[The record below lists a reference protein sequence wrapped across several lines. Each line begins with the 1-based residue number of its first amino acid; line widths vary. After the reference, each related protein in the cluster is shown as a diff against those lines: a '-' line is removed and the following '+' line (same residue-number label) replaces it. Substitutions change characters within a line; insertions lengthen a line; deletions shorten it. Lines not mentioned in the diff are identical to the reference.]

1 MIGGKQMILKK
12 KKLILFLATL
22 VILIPIIQI
31 PSYSFDNLAELDY
44 VGPGLYET
52 DLVVI
57 EGGEHLQNYTTIGN
71 VSIWNTRN
79 ELIIEITTDENWLLK
94 ETMIYV
100 GNGEIPISIG
110 GNPKVASFPYK
121 EKFKNDEYTYTL
133 TLKLVDDLDIP
144 WGRKYE
150 DNRIPKISVCAKV
163 RNTGYEDIQENQL
176 FAWAEGTH
184 QFEVNSGWYLNYAVV
199 HPKTGHFIDS
209 PVEGVNY
216 KTPTARG
223 KTDEGGAFEYIE
235 GEDVEF
241 FIGDTYIGK
250 AKAAHKITPYDI
262 FNTTDKDDERAVN
275 MAMLLQSFDSDGDT
289 KSGIKITD
297 NVSNAFNE
305 VVEEYDIE
313 EIGFEDTELVQLLI
327 TETDSRTGNNL
338 TIVSQEEAKQNLKDN
353 TDSNMFRKNVSKT
366 EETVNTKA
374 KLELMKGYV
383 PSQKANG
390 DLVDLNYYSQILD
403 KNTGEYIEELIETRT
418 EAKPLITVY
427 TDEIPGTGASDVFA
441 AVSRDE
447 GATWKI
453 TNISKSADKS
463 SFKLAN
469 GEDFPG
475 DVRKPQIRVKGN
487 RILISW
493 SSTYARTGKPTYA
506 IKVGDDPESEGY
518 YTYDDPYYE
527 EDVWGVSGPQRSLD
541 NTDLGYP
548 EVGEIPFSVVW
559 TCRGLIEE
567 ETGEIVWYKPERLTS
582 GRRDVCQIMMEGA
595 EDVGFAVVWQEDPE
609 GLRPG
614 EQAGPGEGWSG
625 ATTNHKTDIWYSFIG
640 WEGFVEIDENY
651 VNKGVSS
658 QKDEEDEYEVVL
670 DPTGRP
676 KALVPFRLPVRLSD
690 NDTVNLD
697 NMKVEYSSIQDEL
710 DEMEEGDWID
720 VDAGEFTTLIEEEK
734 SQGTHQYG
742 YVNLAEYYPYLGTE
756 YRITDKLSYKINN
769 QGVDKYVAVTEDGR
783 LLDGNT
789 GASRPNIKIQKYQ
802 KPDGT
807 YSGWAVICYEET
819 KGVGS
824 GPPVDMD
831 EDDTTSES
839 SITVETQET
848 EISEGFTTFSLYGD
862 DKAYKFNNEK
872 AEESISTEPLSTL
885 KVEDR
890 ESTGEGGNDD
900 GVGEQRGKYAYVP
913 DLGKNVIYHTFDFS
927 QPDLVSGGKIINPQV
942 IVDTEAEIDYYTR
955 DEELNGVIV
964 ENGIP
969 YLYLV
974 DEEGEFLTD
983 WDGSYL
989 PAYENARRPR
999 FIIQGKSAAIAGK
1012 GLYENG
1018 TVMVMVYKMGE
1029 DGKGRPS
1036 DIYMQ
1041 RWEVCKDDKGNPYK
1055 ADNRVKLID
1064 DNGFV
1069 TEEIKNVNLSSVSI
1083 TDFDNGDPGL
1093 IVNEDRGS
1101 SNNEEDSSE
1110 GKGLSQGEGLKVL
1123 HWNQTFDNYKDNSFT
1138 NPYDDAR
1145 AHRGI
1150 LKGDMLAIAY
1160 DWTPNW
1166 AAARNG
1172 NDIYNLYVR
1181 RSFDGGKTFT
1191 TNPDGDGVE
1200 HINTY
1205 KIQLGDGSGS
1215 EDRDYDP
1222 KIEVITIYEEPGEF
1236 EPARNLSQLTNNK
1249 ESVIEPRLVGNPPT
1263 IKNSSGGIYPEDKRD
1278 VNVFWVT
1285 YGSSTNPGKK
1295 STEDKEPLD
1304 LYYSFTEDF
1313 GDTYHTVEKIPNPES
1328 KGKYAD
1334 NYVEGEEEYVWDWLA
1349 KDTGSKV
1356 AAQAECQIRMP
1367 PSGKVLYAV
1376 WNEAGDK
1383 ISDVMFRRIIPSGV
1397 VIESE
1402 VQVIDTLPPVITIKG
1417 VNDVDVVNEDVNIQI
1432 TLDEPGSWIAEL
1444 TYDGIIE
1451 TFEKNF
1457 KVEEDGE
1464 YTLKVTAE
1472 DINGNTSEKT
1482 ITFTITSDVPSIE
1495 ILGIDNNT
1503 YTNESVRITIDTS
1516 RDSEEI
1522 LMTKDGEIQDSKG
1535 RYNLDEEGKY
1545 KLNVVS
1551 ETKGYKAEKNI
1562 TFVIDKTPPKISVKG
1577 VEDGKSYLGSAKP
1590 LVEITDNLSSKL
1602 NNLEI
1607 KLNGKDFLSS
1617 TKITKADNYNL
1628 NVIAEDESG
1637 NLSELT
1643 LDFTVKEKR
1652 DNPARRELTLNDEEV
1667 PESEPQEFSGS
1678 LVQEEGKSSVITGF
1692 NLTILIPEDTFTEPV
1707 DYTIT
1712 KLEEEGYGTKILKI
1726 GDDAY
1731 DIKFIDSTQNVI
1743 HEFPEGIELIFEY
1756 KETQIPKGLS
1766 EEDIKILYYDE
1777 DLEMWIAV
1785 PCEID
1790 TENNTASATVYHL
1803 STYSKAL
1810 YPNFPKLL
1818 DSRGHWSERI
1828 IYKSVSMNI
1837 CCGDQKGNFN
1847 PDNYIT
1853 REEMAKVLVNALE
1866 LEEDSESQIKDI
1878 DNVAEWAK
1886 DYVRK
1891 AVAANAMELDQNG
1904 NFNPKKFAT
1913 REQALN
1919 SAANVFLLKDT
1930 DIELQYVDL
1939 EEVPLY
1945 LRETLRKLTGEAIV
1959 NGYPDGTFKIRN
1971 NIRRCEFIKI
1981 IAKYLDK

>member
-1 MIGGKQMILKK
+1 MILKK

-338 TIVSQEEAKQNLKDN
+338 IIVSQEEAKQNLKDN
-353 TDSNMFRKNVSKT
+353 TDSDMFRKNVSKT

-374 KLELMKGYV
+374 KLELMQGYV

-403 KNTGEYIEELIETRT
+403 ENTGEYIEELIETRT

-541 NTDLGYP
+541 YTDLGYP

-625 ATTNHKTDIWYSFIG
+625 ATTNHKTDIWYSFIK
-640 WEGFVEIDENY
+640 WNDFLDIDENY
-651 VNKGVSS
+651 INKGASS
-658 QKDEEDEYEVVL
+658 QKEEESEDDEVL
-670 DPTGRP
+670 TGRP
-676 KALVPFRLPVRLSD
+676 KALIPFKLPVRLSD
-690 NDTVNLD
+690 NDTVNFD
-697 NMKVEYSSIQDEL
+697 NMNVTSSAINLDGLAEGEYA
-710 DEMEEGDWID
+710 D
-720 VDAGEFTTLIEEEK
+720 VDAGEFEPILQDGSAK
-734 SQGTHQYG
+734 GTHKYG
-742 YVNLAEYYPYLGTE
+742 YVDLNEYYPYLGGE

-1041 RWEVCKDDKGNPYK
+1041 RWEVCKDDKGNPYNPE
-1055 ADNRVKLID
+1055 NRAKVID
-1064 DNGFV
+1064 EDGNE
-1069 TEEIKNVNLSSVSI
+1069 TDEIENVNISSVSI
-1083 TDFDNGDPGL
+1083 TDFDNGDPGW
-1093 IVNEDRGS
+1093 IINEDRGS
-1101 SNNEEDSSE
+1101 SNKEEDSSN
-1110 GKGLSQGEGLKVL
+1110 GKGLSQGEGFKVL
-1123 HWNQTFDNYKDNSFT
+1123 HWDQTEENFADNSFL

-1150 LKGDMLAIAY
+1150 IRGDMLAIAY

-1215 EDRDYDP
+1215 EDRDYEP
-1222 KIEVITIYEEPGEF
+1222 KIEVVTTYGAFEF

-1249 ESVIEPRLVGNPPT
+1249 ESVIEPRLVGNPPN
-1263 IKNSSGGIYPEDKRD
+1263 IKNSSGGIYPEDERD

-1285 YGSSTNPGKK
+1285 FGTSTNPGKK

-1304 LYYSFTEDF
+1304 LYYSFTDDF
-1313 GDTYHTVEKIPNPES
+1313 GDTYYTVEKIPNPDS
-1328 KGKYAD
+1328 KGKYLQ
-1334 NYVEGEEEYVWDWLA
+1334 NHEEGEEEVWDWLA
-1349 KDTGSKV
+1349 KDTGNKV

-1376 WNEAGDK
+1376 WNEAGEK
-1383 ISDVMFRRIIPSGV
+1383 LSDVMFRRIIPNGV
-1397 VIESE
+1397 VIGSE
-1402 VQVIDTLPPVITIKG
+1402 VQVIDTSPPVITING
-1417 VNDVDVVNEDVNIQI
+1417 VNDGDVVNEDVNIQI

-1444 TYDGIIE
+1444 TYDGTIE
-1451 TFEKNF
+1451 TFEKSF
-1457 KVEEDGE
+1457 KVEEDDE
-1464 YTLKVTAE
+1464 YILKVTAE

-1516 RDSEEI
+1516 GDSEEI

-1637 NLSELT
+1637 NVSELT

-1652 DNPARRELTLNDEEV
+1652 DNPASRELTLNDREV

-1712 KLEEEGYGTKILKI
+1712 KLQEQGYGTRILRI

-1731 DIKFIDSTQNVI
+1731 DIIFMDSNGNEI
-1743 HEFPEGIELIFEY
+1743 NEFPKGIELIFEY
-1756 KETQIPKGLS
+1756 DETLIQQGLS

-1803 STYSKAL
+1803 STYSTAL

-1866 LEEDSESQIKDI
+1866 LEKDSESQIKDI